1 TTGVA
6 VKKTAKVA
14 AKSAA
19 KPIAKTKSPLQSAAK
34 LAQDG
39 LRMILKAKHHDP
51 FGFLGMHQID
61 GGYVYR
67 AFLPQASSVSVKH
80 GKLWMTLE
88 KTHADGLFEVSS
100 ETALSLPCLLKITVG
115 DAAYETHDPYTFGSS
130 LTQDEL
136 YLFGEGRLLQA
147 YKTLGAQWK
156 VQENVS
162 GVRFAVWAPN
172 AERVSVTGS
181 FNNWD
186 GRVHS
191 MRAHGSSGVWDIFIP
206 GLSSN
211 DSYKFELRNR
221 HSGAVLV
228 KTDPYGFEFEARPGT
243 AAKISL
249 NQHQWQDEA
258 WLAARKKNDWL
269 HAPFN
274 CYEVHL
280 GSWQRNAQG
289 QFLSYRELAATLVP
303 YVAEMSYTHVELM
316 PLSEHPLTE
325 SWGYQTTGYFG
336 VTNRFGSPD
345 DLRFL
350 IDAFHQAN
358 IGVILDWVP
367 GHFPKD
373 DWALA
378 RFDGTALYEHEDP
391 RLGEHQDWGTYIF
404 NYGRNEVRNFLMAN
418 AHYWLTE
425 FHLDGFRVDAVASM
439 LYLDY
444 SRKAGEWLPNKF
456 GGRENLEVIDFLK
469 QLNVMVGEEFPGVL
483 TIAEESTAWPGVSRP
498 VYLGGLGFSMK
509 WNMGWMNDTLAYIEH
524 DPVHRRYYHDMLTFG
539 QLYAYSENFV
549 LPFSHD
555 EVVHGKHSLLDKMP
569 GDAWQ
574 KFANL
579 RLLMTY
585 QMTTPG
591 KKLNFMGNEFGQGRE
606 WNVNSSLDWHLLG
619 DDYQGHQWHRGIKQV
634 SADLNKLYKQQH
646 ALHALD
652 FESQGFAWID
662 CHDSDQSIVSYL
674 RRGLDN
680 SFVII
685 VLNFTPVLRNNY
697 RIGVPQAGSYQE
709 IFNSDAACY
718 GGSNKGNGLGLNTE
732 NVAWMQHNQ
741 SLVITL
747 PPLAG
752 IVLQLN

>member
-1 TTGVA
+1 LVKSTTTPSQ
-6 VKKTAKVA
+6 KREKSTKTTRE
-14 AKSAA
+14 
-19 KPIAKTKSPLQSAAK
+19 KPAH
-34 LAQDG
+34 LADG
-39 LRMILKAKHHDP
+39 LKRILKAKHHDP
-51 FGFLGMHQID
+51 FSFLGCHEVD
-61 GGYVYR
+61 GVFVYR
-67 AFLPQASSVSVKH
+67 TFLPQASEVSIQFENK
-80 GKLWMTLE
+80 WIALE
-88 KTHADGLFEVSS
+88 KTHTDGLFETTTKKPFKS
-100 ETALSLPCLLKITVG
+100 PCLLKVTAG
-115 DAAYETHDPYTFGSS
+115 ESTFELYDPYTFNSS

-147 YKTLGAQWK
+147 YKTLGAQCRI
-156 VQENVS
+156 QEGIA

-172 AERVSVTGS
+172 AERVSVTGN

-206 GLSSN
+206 HLTTF
-211 DSYKFELRNR
+211 DTYKFEIRNR
-221 HSGAVLV
+221 HTGAVLV
-228 KTDPYGFEFEARPGT
+228 KTDPYGFEFEQRPGT
-243 AAKISL
+243 AAKISHS
-249 NQHQWQDEA
+249 QHQWHDDA
-258 WLAARKKNDWL
+258 WLEARKNRDWL

-280 GSWQRNAQG
+280 GSWQRNDAG
-289 QFLSYRELAATLVP
+289 HFLSYRDLATTLVP
-303 YVAEMSYTHVELM
+303 YVAEMGYTHVEFM
-316 PLSEHPLTE
+316 PISEHPLTE

-418 AHYWLTE
+418 AHFWLSE
-425 FHLDGFRVDAVASM
+425 FHIDGLRVDAVASM

-444 SRKAGEWLPNKF
+444 SRKAGEWLPNKY
-456 GGRENLEVIDFLK
+456 GGRENLDVIEFLK
-469 QLNVMVGEEFPGVL
+469 QLNVMVGEDFAGVL
-483 TIAEESTAWPGVSRP
+483 TIAEESTAWPAVSRP

-509 WNMGWMNDTLAYIEH
+509 WNMGWMNDTLSYIEH
-524 DPVHRRYYHDMLTFG
+524 DPVHRRYYHDKLTFG

-555 EVVHGKHSLLDKMP
+555 EVVHGKHSMLDKMP

-579 RLLMTY
+579 RLLLTY
-585 QMTTPG
+585 QMTSPG

-606 WNVNSSLDWHLLG
+606 WNVNSSLDWHLLSNE
-619 DDYQGHQWHRGIKQV
+619 YAGHQWHQGLKLAV
-634 SADLNKLYKQQH
+634 HDLNRLYQSYN
-646 ALHALD
+646 ALHTLD
-652 FESQGFAWID
+652 FEVQGFEWID
-662 CHDSDQSIVSYL
+662 CHDSDQSIVSYI

-685 VLNFTPVLRNNY
+685 VLNFTPVLRQTY
-697 RIGVPQAGSYQE
+697 RIGVPVAGTYRE
-709 IFNSDAACY
+709 VFNSDANCY
-718 GGSNKGNGLGLNTE
+718 GGSNQGNGAGIHTE
-732 NVAWMQHNQ
+732 NVAWMRHNQ